1 MKVKWKELIIS
12 VLISLG
18 IGALAG
24 ALTSNSMELYSKL
37 EKPALSPPSWI
48 FPVVWTTLFILMG
61 ISAYLIY
68 VSDAE
73 GKDDAIKVYAL
84 SLLLNFSWSIV
95 FFRLDAYLLAF
106 LVLIAL
112 WVTILIMIKRFYK
125 INPVAAY
132 LQIPYLIWVTFAGY
146 LNLAIYLLNRDFML
160 M

>member
-24 ALTSNSMELYSKL
+24 ALTSNSMELYGKL
-37 EKPALSPPSWI
+37 EKPALSPPGWV
-48 FPVVWTTLFILMG
+48 FPVVWTILFILMG

-112 WVTILIMIKRFYK
+112 WLTILIMIRRFYK
-125 INPVAAY
+125 ISPVAAY

-160 M
+160 L